1 MQHESGHVKGV
12 WAMGSMD
19 RQARHR
25 ASTAAVLDYAW
36 EAAAFGAD
44 QLIAALGLTRSTAL
58 AAVDTLIEIGLVSE
72 LSGPLA
78 EPGQRIGRPARR
90 FELRGDA
97 GLLLGLDAG
106 GRRFTAILAD
116 LTGRELA
123 REHLEV
129 PSYFD
134 LEDADPADRRAAA
147 FRVVDAVLSAAGRGR
162 GDVIGVGVGVPAPVD
177 GRGASPSNPSGFWRY
192 MNADLQQALS
202 GAFPAVRV
210 ENDGALAAMAEGA
223 FGEARGREH
232 FVAMLSGLRL
242 GSGVV
247 LEGRLVRGAHGGVG
261 ELEALAYVSGVGG
274 TWGLGYL
281 AEQWLRAQVGRG
293 LIPAGHPWSQLPE
306 DALTAEVV
314 LSQARLSDPVSRPL
328 LEELGGTLGRICT
341 VLSRFYDPEVVVV
354 CGAVA
359 AALGEVIELA
369 AAHVAEEVE
378 IAPPAIVASRLGGD
392 VVALGAVSA
401 AREAAREIVLRLRTP
416 AAI

>member
-1 MQHESGHVKGV
+1 
-12 WAMGSMD
+12 MGSTD

-25 ASTAAVLDYAW
+25 ASTAAVLEYAW
-36 EAAAFGAD
+36 DAQAFGAD
-44 QLIAALGLTRSTAL
+44 HVIDALGLTRSTAL
-58 AAVDTLIEIGLVSE
+58 AAVDTLIDVGLVSE
-72 LSGPLA
+72 LSGPA
-78 EPGQRIGRPARR
+78 AVPGQRIGRPARR

-97 GLLLGLDAG
+97 GLLVGLDAG

-116 LTGRELA
+116 LTGRVLA

-129 PSYFD
+129 ASFFD
-134 LEDADPADRRAAA
+134 LTDPDPADRRDMA
-147 FRVVDAVLSAAGRGR
+147 FRLIDAVLGAAGRAR
-162 GDVIGVGVGVPAPVD
+162 EDVIAVGVGVPAPVD
-177 GRGASPSNPSGFWRY
+177 GRGESPSNPSGFWRY
-192 MNADLQQALS
+192 MNADLQEALS
-202 GAFPAVRV
+202 QVFPAVRV

-223 FGEARGREH
+223 FGEARGRDH

-261 ELEALAYVSGVGG
+261 ELEALTYVSGVGG

-281 AEQWLRAQVGRG
+281 AEQWLRSQVGRG
-293 LIPAGHPWSQLPE
+293 LIPAEHPWSQLPV

-328 LEELGGTLGRICT
+328 LEELGSTLGRICT

-359 AALGEVIELA
+359 EALGEVIELA
-369 AAHVAEEVE
+369 AAHVADEVE
-378 IAPPAIVASRLGGD
+378 IPPPVILASRLGGD

-401 AREAAREIVLRLRTP
+401 AREAASDIVLPLLTGRL
-416 AAI
+416 AG